1 MGQDG
6 KGKQGSRSRNTL
18 RKSRLSRASRHTA
31 TQPELEPHTHNMD
44 KIREVR
50 GVRPPF

>member
-18 RKSRLSRASRHTA
+18 RKSRLSRASRNTA
-31 TQPELEPHTHNMD
+31 TQPEHTHNMD